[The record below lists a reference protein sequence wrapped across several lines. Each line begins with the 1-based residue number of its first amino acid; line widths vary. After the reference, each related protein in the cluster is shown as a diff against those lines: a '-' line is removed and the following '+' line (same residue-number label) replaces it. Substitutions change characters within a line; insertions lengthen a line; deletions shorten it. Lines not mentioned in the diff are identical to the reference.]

1 MVGSILKRDLPF
13 IGKEITDWTQFIRRG
28 YALSFLLYSFHDTGV
43 FNYLKDGKKK
53 SAKEIAKKLKLDE
66 KILSGGLNFFA
77 SADNSII
84 KDGSGKF
91 KLSKVGKKRIFA
103 NQTLAMS
110 LGAVGAY
117 NVILTQYAAAMQKK
131 KFYGKDFVRDGRLV
145 ATSSVLTGQANYPWV
160 INKLKKL
167 KVKTV
172 VDLGCGSG
180 DIIIHFCKRHKDLR
194 GVGLDISKGAIL
206 EAKKNVNRAKLDKRI
221 DLIKGDMVNP
231 KTYSKKLKHKGNQ
244 LAFNAIMALHEFLR
258 DGENAVVNILKKMKK
273 EFPGSYFILGEFNK
287 ATDKEFAKIPLSKR
301 MHMLFYQEI
310 IHNLTNQALADKK
323 TWKKMFKKA
332 NVKLI
337 EIKENFPFR
346 LVEYVIQL

>member
-91 KLSKVGKKRIFA
+91 RLSKVGKKRIFA

-117 NVILTQYAAAMQKK
+117 NVILTLYAAAMQKK